1 MAEEE
6 TINESH
12 DDSNHLESLKD
23 NAPVEPN
30 KDELDELQ
38 YESAKASYDRALELW
53 QEQVDKTEA
62 SLLVEE
68 ELKEEE

>member
-12 DDSNHLESLKD
+12 DDSNHLQSLKD